1 LCPTL
6 AAGLKHCLC
15 RLLYREIR
23 ASGARPQ
30 GKVHNNNMWFHADK
44 LRRPKQCWTD
54 PRGAGIKG
62 IRHWTEHEL
71 RSRPGNFRTIANG
84 IKPPTS
90 SRLQQHRESQR
101 VRVIFQYVIGAAKA
115 TVWRLF
121 SRRRNPSQFGDTTIR
136 KSRKSCS
143 RFSKTNK
150 ILDTTA
156 VVCSITMR
164 HSERILK
171 LKRHLVRLMRYTHLF
186 TNLIYFP

>member
-1 LCPTL
+1 VPQL
-6 AAGLKHCLC
+6 AAGLKHCRC

-54 PRGAGIKG
+54 PRGASIKG

-90 SRLQQHRESQR
+90 SQVQHRESQR
-101 VRVIFQYVIGAAKA
+101 VRVIFQYIIGAAEA
-115 TVWRLF
+115 TVCVCFLVVG
-121 SRRRNPSQFGDTTIR
+121 NPRTLGIR
-136 KSRKSCS
+136 KLESRERRVRASWKQIRYLIPPLLFVRS
-143 RFSKTNK
+143 R
-150 ILDTTA
+150 
-156 VVCSITMR
+156 
-164 HSERILK
+164 
-171 LKRHLVRLMRYTHLF
+171 
-186 TNLIYFP
+186 